1 MSVLISDAERA
12 ALEYLDP
19 FDFKLY
25 VLGLRWHM
33 DYQSG
38 IVGRARGISYQ
49 SLSEA
54 VESHPEACSRAKAV
68 KPTEKRLR
76 CALERFERLGLVVRK
91 HDPKHLVFSL
101 PLATLADVRP
111 KSGGQMKGRDEGRA
125 ASRAS
130 AGVPTSEGQTRIA
143 HERHTSEVGFLLSE
157 SSSSVESTTG
167 ADGAVADEMMPVEEG
182 NETLTA
188 LATVLRDSGIPV
200 SPRHAQLRSWAS
212 AAVSVD
218 ELRSAVATARKYK
231 PTPEALPLAY
241 LAKVLQTARSS
252 NVVPLTSAG
261 PAGKPWF
268 ESWSGIQAKG
278 EAFGLFERDFAQPQ
292 LFREA
297 VLQAAG
303 VGRQA
308 QRVAHVDAGGR

>member
-1 MSVLISDAERA
+1 MSVLISDAERT

-33 DYQSG
+33 DYQTG

-111 KSGGQMKGRDEGRA
+111 KSEGQMKGRDEGRA
-125 ASRAS
+125 
-130 AGVPTSEGQTRIA
+130 VTRVNTGLGA
-143 HERHTSEVGFLLSE
+143 NERHPSGSDERHTSEVGFLLSE
-157 SSSSVESTTG
+157 SSSSVESTKG
-167 ADGAVADEMMPVEEG
+167 ADGAVADETGSGSEDQ
-182 NETLTA
+182 ETLGA

-200 SPRHAQLRSWAS
+200 SPRHAQLRS
-212 AAVSVD
+212 
-218 ELRSAVATARKYK
+218 
-231 PTPEALPLAY
+231 
-241 LAKVLQTARSS
+241 
-252 NVVPLTSAG
+252 
-261 PAGKPWF
+261 
-268 ESWSGIQAKG
+268 
-278 EAFGLFERDFAQPQ
+278 
-292 LFREA
+292 
-297 VLQAAG
+297 
-303 VGRQA
+303 
-308 QRVAHVDAGGR
+308 